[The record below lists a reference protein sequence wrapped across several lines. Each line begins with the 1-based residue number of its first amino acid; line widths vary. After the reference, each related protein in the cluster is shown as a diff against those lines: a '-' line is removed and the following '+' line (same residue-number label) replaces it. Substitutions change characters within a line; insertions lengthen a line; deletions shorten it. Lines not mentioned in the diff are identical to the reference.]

1 MARPKKYKIKLTDD
15 ELKEFKSVIRKNK
28 TSKTI
33 RCRCQIIIDLDES
46 HGKVLTHEQSAKS
59 NGVCLATVTNT
70 VKKYFEGGIDAV
82 TEFKRNVNSD
92 NARRVLDGR
101 AEARIIELACG
112 PVPEGHSRWTIRLL
126 EEKSKIV
133 LDTPVSREAIRRA
146 LKKNKLRP
154 HKNDYWCI
162 PKKDDAEFIA
172 CMEDVLD
179 VYELPYNPERPVVC
193 MDEKPYQLLGDAR
206 KPLPMRPGDN
216 QKTDSEY
223 VRNGTCSIFA
233 FVEPLG
239 GTHHVS
245 VREQRTAFDWA
256 EEIKYLVDV
265 MYPDAEKVILVMDN
279 LNTHKTAS
287 LYKRYPADEARRII
301 KRLEIHYTPK
311 HGSWLDIAE
320 IELNVM
326 TRQCL
331 SRRIEN
337 IAKLR
342 GELAAWEVERN
353 TVAAKVNWQFRTAD
367 ARVKLSSL
375 YPMFTTASE

>member
-15 ELKEFKSVIRKNK
+15 ELKELKSVIRKNK

-146 LKKNKLRP
+146 LKKQTSTSQKRLLVHP
-154 HKNDYWCI
+154 
-162 PKKDDAEFIA
+162 PQKKDDAKFIA

-193 MDEKPYQLLGDAR
+193 MDEKPYQLLAMQGNHCPCVRVTIR
-206 KPLPMRPGDN
+206 K
-216 QKTDSEY
+216 QI
-223 VRNGTCSIFA
+223 RNMSGMVPA
-233 FVEPLG
+233 
-239 GTHHVS
+239 
-245 VREQRTAFDWA
+245 A
-256 EEIKYLVDV
+256 YL
-265 MYPDAEKVILVMDN
+265 LLSN
-279 LNTHKTAS
+279 
-287 LYKRYPADEARRII
+287 
-301 KRLEIHYTPK
+301 RLE
-311 HGSWLDIAE
+311 
-320 IELNVM
+320 ELIM
-326 TRQCL
+326 SAC
-331 SRRIEN
+331 EN
-337 IAKLR
+337 
-342 GELAAWEVERN
+342 
-353 TVAAKVNWQFRTAD
+353 
-367 ARVKLSSL
+367 
-375 YPMFTTASE
+375 